1 MTFNTTWKKNKKKV
15 KLISYNVA
23 YKNVQTLQRY
33 SVHCVNTRVTWK
45 VCDLGTLA
53 DAETVKPVKQWSLS
67 THNTVCEGHHL
78 LHHVTYMQHMSDFRQ
93 RVLQHQCSISASTS
107 SPSLACDIV
116 GCTSCSSSTYHPSN
130 GYQLL
135 CDVIIHI
142 LGHKD
147 VQVVNLQII
156 TIPCFICLF
165 TTVAAEL
172 CSLSDNMVG

>member
-1 MTFNTTWKKNKKKV
+1 MTFNTWKKNKKKV

-23 YKNVQTLQRY
+23 YKNMQTLQRY

-45 VCDLGTLA
+45 VCDFGILA
-53 DAETVKPVKQWSLS
+53 DAQTVKPVKQWSLS
-67 THNTVCEGHHL
+67 THNSLWRPSLAPPCD
-78 LHHVTYMQHMSDFRQ
+78 TYIQHMSDT
-93 RVLQHQCSISASTS
+93 LDEGSCSWASTS

-172 CSLSDNMVG
+172 CGLSDNMVG